1 MGGGGGDTITNT
13 GLGDDQYQTLADNQ
27 GTISGQIGDARTDA
41 DTAYENIY
49 GKFSSQNKARN
60 QQYKA
65 LQKSAAA
72 NQKASNDQLKALNN
86 QNAGLTKNLGAANK
100 SLGTLN
106 KNVTGGFADM
116 DTGFSD
122 LGKDVA
128 GVQSDVTQGFKDQA
142 TGFDD
147 LSGDVLDAQKNI
159 NTNVNSKISDQ
170 SKDIN
175 SSLADGFGDTTEG
188 FTDAEAARAAMQKS
202 VLGNQTALDTKLG
215 LMSET
220 ADTYAAQSLENQTG
234 LQNAADSYK
243 TSFDNYTER
252 YGQDQ
257 ELAQQSRADLATAQS
272 NQTDRLREDLG
283 MYAQATATGQN
294 SLGNQLSGVAEG
306 IGSNIQGL
314 GADVQGGF
322 SDVSTDVLQ
331 GQTNLTGRIG
341 NVRNLLQATGEGL
354 DATTREQYS
363 QLSSS
368 FDSNG
373 ELIRN
378 SIAQNG
384 DTITREMDDQG
395 NIIESR
401 FNSAGQQVGQVSMN
415 VDQMLSNAEQYQQ
428 EMRTQIGG
436 FSSELAGQRDTF
448 NNANTDLQRNLL
460 GGMENLDAGQIKS
473 AKNMATIAANQ
484 TDLDMNMRQSFMQ
497 LGSAFDDN
505 GQLIQNTI
513 DAQGNTISR
522 AVDEQG
528 NLLLRTF
535 DATGNVLGNKV
546 ININRALNDLA
557 GLQNVAGSNASMG
570 NLSPAMSSGVPT
582 GGFASPFSTTGG
594 GATSVAGDI
603 TSNSFDQLNQF
614 NTAMSNGATNAN
626 LTGVPIREVNPP
638 VSRIRLDPAII
649 NTIDER
655 RDPIGTGVRVQSKTP
670 RTREELIESG
680 IPYQDESMFVNFP
693 RNLR

>member
-41 DTAYENIY
+41 DKAYENIY
-49 GKFSSQNKARN
+49 GKFASQNTARDK
-60 QQYKA
+60 QYKA

-72 NQKASNDQLKALNN
+72 NQKSSNNQLKALNK

-128 GVQSDVTQGFKDQA
+128 GVQADVTQGFKDQA

-159 NTNVNSKISDQ
+159 NTNTDSGLETVTEDFNKGFAAQDTAFENAATDRTTLQKNILDGQGDLDTDIGAVANSQ
-170 SKDIN
+170 DIY
-175 SSLADGFGDTTEG
+175 AQ
-188 FTDAEAARAAMQKS
+188 A
-202 VLGNQTALDTKLG
+202 ALDNQDK
-215 LMSET
+215 MISNQSE
-220 ADTYAAQSLENQTG
+220 
-234 LQNAADSYK
+234 YK
-243 TSFDNYTER
+243 TSFDGFVDR
-252 YGQDQ
+252 YGQDT

-283 MYAQATATGQN
+283 SYAQATATGQN

-460 GGMENLDAGQIKS
+460 GGIENLDAGQIKS
-473 AKNMATIAANQ
+473 AKDMATIAANQ

-614 NTAMSNGATNAN
+614 NTAMSNGATNATS
-626 LTGVPIREVNPP
+626 TGVPAQELNPP
-638 VSRIRLDPAII
+638 VSRRLDPAII
-649 NTIDER
+649 NEINER
-655 RDPIGTGVRVQSKTP
+655 RDPIGTGVRVQSKIP
-670 RTREELIESG
+670 RTREELIASG

>member
-41 DTAYENIY
+41 DKAYENIY
-49 GKFSSQNKARN
+49 NKFSSQNKARN
-60 QQYKA
+60 KQYSA
-65 LQKSAAA
+65 LKTQAT
-72 NQKASNDQLKALNN
+72 NYQKASNNQLKALNK
-86 QNAGLTKNLGAANK
+86 QNAGLTKNLGAANT

-128 GVQSDVTQGFKDQA
+128 GVQEDVTQGFKDQA

-159 NTNVNSKISDQ
+159 NTNTDSGLETVTEDFNKGFAAQDTAFENAATDRTTLQKNILDGQGDLDTDIGAVANSQDIYAQAALDNQDKMISNQ
-170 SKDIN
+170 SEYKTRF
-175 SSLADGFGDTTEG
+175 DGFVD
-188 FTDAEAARAAMQKS
+188 
-202 VLGNQTALDTKLG
+202 
-215 LMSET
+215 
-220 ADTYAAQSLENQTG
+220 
-234 LQNAADSYK
+234 
-243 TSFDNYTER
+243 R
-252 YGQDQ
+252 YGQDT

-283 MYAQATATGQN
+283 SYAQSTATGQN

-460 GGMENLDAGQIKS
+460 GGIENLDAGQIKS
-473 AKNMATIAANQ
+473 AKDMATIAANQ

-614 NTAMSNGATNAN
+614 NTAMSNGATNATS
-626 LTGVPIREVNPP
+626 TGVPAQELDPP
-638 VSRIRLDPAII
+638 VSRRLDPAII
-649 NTIDER
+649 NEINER
-655 RDPIGTGVRVQSKTP
+655 RDPIGTGVRVQSKIP
-670 RTREELIESG
+670 RTREELIASG

>member
-41 DTAYENIY
+41 DKAYENIY
-49 GKFSSQNKARN
+49 GKFASQNTARDK
-60 QQYKA
+60 QYKA
-65 LQKSAAA
+65 LKESAAA
-72 NQKASNDQLKALNN
+72 NQKSSNNQLKALNK

-100 SLGTLN
+100 SLGALN

-128 GVQSDVTQGFKDQA
+128 GVQEDVTQGFKDQA

-159 NTNVNSKISDQ
+159 NTNTDSGLETVTEDFNKGFAAQDTAFENAATDRTTLQKNILDGQGDLDTDIGAVANSQDIYAQAALDNQDKMISNQ
-170 SKDIN
+170 SEYKTRF
-175 SSLADGFGDTTEG
+175 DGFVD
-188 FTDAEAARAAMQKS
+188 
-202 VLGNQTALDTKLG
+202 
-215 LMSET
+215 
-220 ADTYAAQSLENQTG
+220 
-234 LQNAADSYK
+234 
-243 TSFDNYTER
+243 R
-252 YGQDQ
+252 YGQDT

-283 MYAQATATGQN
+283 SYAQSTATGQN

-460 GGMENLDAGQIKS
+460 GGIENLDAGQIKS
-473 AKNMATIAANQ
+473 AKDMATIAANQ

-497 LGSAFDDN
+497 LGSAFDEN

-535 DATGNVLGNKV
+535 DSTGNELGNKV

-614 NTAMSNGATNAN
+614 NTAMSNGATNATS
-626 LTGVPIREVNPP
+626 TGVPAQELDPP
-638 VSRIRLDPAII
+638 VSRRLDPAII
-649 NTIDER
+649 NEINER
-655 RDPIGTGVRVQSKTP
+655 RDPMGTGVRVQSKIP
-670 RTREELIESG
+670 RTREELIASG

>member
-1 MGGGGGDTITNT
+1 MGGGGGDSITNT

-41 DTAYENIY
+41 DKAYENIY
-49 GKFSSQNKARN
+49 GKFSSQNKARDK
-60 QQYKA
+60 QYKA
-65 LQKSAAA
+65 LQKSAAD
-72 NQKASNDQLKALNN
+72 NQKASNNQLKALNK

-147 LSGDVLDAQKNI
+147 LSGNVLDAQKNI
-159 NTNVNSKISDQ
+159 NTNTDSGLETVTEDFNKGFAAQDTSFENAASD
-170 SKDIN
+170 
-175 SSLADGFGDTTEG
+175 
-188 FTDAEAARAAMQKS
+188 R
-202 VLGNQTALDTKLG
+202 TALQKNILDGQGDLDTDIAAVANSQDIYAQAALDNQDEITSNQ
-215 LMSET
+215 SE
-220 ADTYAAQSLENQTG
+220 
-234 LQNAADSYK
+234 YK
-243 TSFDNYTER
+243 TSFDGFVDR
-252 YGQDQ
+252 YGQDT

-283 MYAQATATGQN
+283 SYAQATATGQN

-314 GADVQGGF
+314 GSDVQGGF

-401 FNSAGQQVGQVSMN
+401 FNSTGQQVGKVSMN

-448 NNANTDLQRNLL
+448 NNANIDLQRNLL

-473 AKNMATIAANQ
+473 ARDMATIAANQ

-614 NTAMSNGATNAN
+614 NTAMSNGATNATS
-626 LTGVPIREVNPP
+626 TGLPAQELNPP
-638 VSRIRLDPAII
+638 VSRRLDPAII
-649 NTIDER
+649 NEINER
-655 RDPIGTGVRVQSKTP
+655 RDPIGTGVRVQSKIP
-670 RTREELIESG
+670 RTREELIASG

>member
-41 DTAYENIY
+41 DKAYENIY
-49 GKFSSQNKARN
+49 GKFASQNTARDK
-60 QQYKA
+60 QYKA

-72 NQKASNDQLKALNN
+72 NQKSSNNQLKALNK

-128 GVQSDVTQGFKDQA
+128 GVQADVTQGFKDQA

-159 NTNVNSKISDQ
+159 NTNTDSGLETVTEDFNKGFAAQDTAFENAATDRTTLQKNILDGQGDLDTDIGAVANSQ
-170 SKDIN
+170 DIY
-175 SSLADGFGDTTEG
+175 AQ
-188 FTDAEAARAAMQKS
+188 A
-202 VLGNQTALDTKLG
+202 ALDNQDK
-215 LMSET
+215 MISNQSE
-220 ADTYAAQSLENQTG
+220 
-234 LQNAADSYK
+234 YK
-243 TSFDNYTER
+243 TSFDGFVDR
-252 YGQDQ
+252 YGQDT

-283 MYAQATATGQN
+283 SYAQATATGQN

-460 GGMENLDAGQIKS
+460 GGIENLDAGQIKS
-473 AKNMATIAANQ
+473 AKDMATIAANQ

-497 LGSAFDDN
+497 LGSAFDEN

-614 NTAMSNGATNAN
+614 NTAMSNGATNATS
-626 LTGVPIREVNPP
+626 TGVPAQELNPP
-638 VSRIRLDPAII
+638 VSRRLDPAII
-649 NTIDER
+649 NEINER
-655 RDPIGTGVRVQSKTP
+655 RDPIGTGVRVQSKIP
-670 RTREELIESG
+670 RTREELIASG

>member
-41 DTAYENIY
+41 DKAYENIY
-49 GKFSSQNKARN
+49 GKFSSQNTARDK
-60 QQYKA
+60 QYKA

-72 NQKASNDQLKALNN
+72 NQKSSNNQLKALNK

-128 GVQSDVTQGFKDQA
+128 GVQADVTQGFKDQA

-159 NTNVNSKISDQ
+159 NTNTDSGLETVTEDFNKGFAAQDTAFENAATDRTTLQKNILDGQGDLDTDIGAVANSQ
-170 SKDIN
+170 DIY
-175 SSLADGFGDTTEG
+175 AQ
-188 FTDAEAARAAMQKS
+188 A
-202 VLGNQTALDTKLG
+202 ALDNQDK
-215 LMSET
+215 MISNQSE
-220 ADTYAAQSLENQTG
+220 
-234 LQNAADSYK
+234 YK
-243 TSFDNYTER
+243 TSFDGFVDR
-252 YGQDQ
+252 YGQDT

-283 MYAQATATGQN
+283 SYAQATATGQN

-460 GGMENLDAGQIKS
+460 GGIENLDAGQIKS
-473 AKNMATIAANQ
+473 AKDMATIAANQ

-614 NTAMSNGATNAN
+614 NTAMSNGATNATS
-626 LTGVPIREVNPP
+626 TGVPAQELNPP
-638 VSRIRLDPAII
+638 VSRRLDPAII
-649 NTIDER
+649 NEINER
-655 RDPIGTGVRVQSKTP
+655 RDPIGTGVRVQSKIP
-670 RTREELIESG
+670 RTREELIASG